1 MPQQPLRVKFI
12 ADSGFAEFLKA
23 EAVAHPDDLAVEPE
37 RTEKDATKLGFDLAT
52 AVSIVAVLKGAIDA
66 ATFAGKIYTWW
77 SEKKKKQNSASS
89 IILKTSFGTLELHS
103 NHAITQDDIRKFFE
117 AATIAVK

>member
-1 MPQQPLRVKFI
+1 MSQQPLRVKFI

-23 EAVAHPDDLAVEPE
+23 EAATHPDDLTVEPE
-37 RTEKDATKLGFDLAT
+37 RIEKDATKLGFDLGT

-77 SEKKKKQNSASS
+77 SEKKKKQNSTSS
-89 IILKTSFGTLELHS
+89 IILKTSFGTLELHA
-103 NHAITQDDIRKFFE
+103 NKAITQDDIRKFFE